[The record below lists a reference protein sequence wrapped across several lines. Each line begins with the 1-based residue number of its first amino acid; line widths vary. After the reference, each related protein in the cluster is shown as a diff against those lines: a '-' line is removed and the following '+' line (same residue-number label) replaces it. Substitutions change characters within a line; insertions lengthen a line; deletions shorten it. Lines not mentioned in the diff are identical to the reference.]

1 MSPSRSIKLF
11 GTEEPAGELTML
23 KAGPLEASL
32 DAGNLRYIKVGGK
45 EALRAIAFLARDRN
59 WGTYGPDI
67 SDLKI
72 DQNDDRFVVTYD
84 AVCRDD
90 EQAFRYLARIEGRA
104 DGSLTFE
111 ADGEALT
118 DFVTNRT
125 GFVVLHPLEGVV
137 GQPVTVEHTDGRIEE
152 STFPERVDPACPF
165 QDVRT
170 LTHAIMPGV
179 KVVCRMEGDAF
190 EMEDHRNWM
199 DASYKTYVRPLAL
212 PWPYT
217 YAKGEKSPQ
226 RVTLKLEGAPT
237 GASASAGPGIA
248 VSVGGPSGNVVPR
261 VGLAAPAE
269 HLDAAMTHAAPL
281 KAAGP
286 GFVVCHFDA
295 RKGHDASV
303 MQAHAK
309 LGAALGAELVLEAVV
324 PCVDADGNPSADPA
338 ILARDMA
345 TVRDAA
351 AGVAFARVAVSP
363 ASDLKSTLPGSVF
376 PPAPSWEELFA
387 AARGAFPGAVV
398 GGGMFSYFTELNRK
412 RPPAGLLDFICHT
425 GLPIVHAGDD
435 ISMTETLEALPSQF
449 NSVRA
454 FGGGEPYWI
463 FPTAVSMRDNPYGA
477 APAENPKNIR
487 QAMNRVDPRER
498 GLIGAAWYCGYLAR
512 AAQAG
517 VDAVTLAAVAG
528 PSGIVYT
535 KQDHAQ
541 PWFDG
546 AGAAVYPHYHVI
558 AGHAALQGAAVHA
571 VAISDPR
578 SVQAL
583 AASGPDGASL
593 WLCNLTGEPQTV
605 QLSGLKGPTQVLSLD
620 EDSFEAACRD
630 PGWRSAAPRR
640 SLDGDTLTLGA
651 YSIAELHCGGF

>member
-67 SDLKI
+67 TDLKI

-212 PWPYT
+212 PWP
-217 YAKGEKSPQ
+217 
-226 RVTLKLEGAPT
+226 V
-237 GASASAGPGIA
+237 
-248 VSVGGPSGNVVPR
+248 
-261 VGLAAPAE
+261 
-269 HLDAAMTHAAPL
+269 
-281 KAAGP
+281 
-286 GFVVCHFDA
+286 
-295 RKGHDASV
+295 
-303 MQAHAK
+303 
-309 LGAALGAELVLEAVV
+309 
-324 PCVDADGNPSADPA
+324 
-338 ILARDMA
+338 
-345 TVRDAA
+345 
-351 AGVAFARVAVSP
+351 
-363 ASDLKSTLPGSVF
+363 
-376 PPAPSWEELFA
+376 
-387 AARGAFPGAVV
+387 
-398 GGGMFSYFTELNRK
+398 
-412 RPPAGLLDFICHT
+412 
-425 GLPIVHAGDD
+425 
-435 ISMTETLEALPSQF
+435 LPSLF
-449 NSVRA
+449 S
-454 FGGGEPYWI
+454 
-463 FPTAVSMRDNPYGA
+463 
-477 APAENPKNIR
+477 
-487 QAMNRVDPRER
+487 
-498 GLIGAAWYCGYLAR
+498 
-512 AAQAG
+512 
-517 VDAVTLAAVAG
+517 
-528 PSGIVYT
+528 
-535 KQDHAQ
+535 
-541 PWFDG
+541 
-546 AGAAVYPHYHVI
+546 
-558 AGHAALQGAAVHA
+558 
-571 VAISDPR
+571 
-578 SVQAL
+578 
-583 AASGPDGASL
+583 
-593 WLCNLTGEPQTV
+593 
-605 QLSGLKGPTQVLSLD
+605 
-620 EDSFEAACRD
+620 
-630 PGWRSAAPRR
+630 
-640 SLDGDTLTLGA
+640 
-651 YSIAELHCGGF
+651 